1 MTRSVI
7 PLKRF
12 VKRSPQNERDANNF
26 ARRSI
31 RTARVVASC
40 ENADRFDAPR
50 SIFKRLLSLKAERRR
65 VDANQRLLSA
75 NDRRNGFFRRVAQQ
89 ETKATE

>member
-12 VKRSPQNERDANNF
+12 VKRSPQNERDANRF

-40 ENADRFDAPR
+40 ENARP
-50 SIFKRLLSLKAERRR
+50 
-65 VDANQRLLSA
+65 
-75 NDRRNGFFRRVAQQ
+75 FRRA
-89 ETKATE
+89 AFDF